1 MELFYFRYDLTP
13 GLADTARAL
22 SIPEGQPFLLNE
34 RGSRFDRYCAELGF
48 NQCVLESIP
57 LSGADHAGGIAS
69 SQVPGVNEYLLYRTS
84 TSKSRNTWKAE
95 AEQIGIFLRWV
106 KEQGK
111 DWRDITL
118 LDLRSFYRSRRLQP
132 SPHTGKLISSKTW
145 NSCVGALSRFYAW
158 AVEVGI
164 LVAVPFTYRHVSIPT
179 VGEVQKN
186 TLTESAPDEPVRY
199 VTLEEYKIFRDALG
213 RSRNGERDKTFADT
227 LLSTGLR
234 ISEGLSLTAATLP
247 DPEAPRYKGLKS
259 IPFLIRGKGAKTRT
273 ILFPKS
279 ALRKIEIYKGEERTN
294 AIARWKF
301 RHADRKRKSEPAA
314 LWLSERATPM
324 SAARCEEIFGEASER
339 CGIHCTPH
347 MLRHTYAIYML
358 SALVEKTI
366 CSINELRREKRDK
379 YSTLIHHPLRQLAN
393 LLGHA
398 NVSTTFIYLDFIERC
413 EAIADGAVEQWTKE
427 VL

>member
-13 GLADTARAL
+13 SLADTARAL
-22 SIPEGQPFLLNE
+22 GIPEGQPFLLDE
-34 RGSRFDRYCAELGF
+34 RGIRFDQYCAELCF
-48 NQCVLESIP
+48 NQGALESIT
-57 LSGADHAGGIAS
+57 LSQADHAGGVALS
-69 SQVPGVNEYLLYRTS
+69 HVLGVNDYLLHRTS

-95 AEQIGIFLRWV
+95 AEQIGIFLRWA

-118 LDLRSFYRSRRLQP
+118 GDLRSFYRSRRLQP
-132 SPHTGKLISSKTW
+132 SPHTGRLISGKTW
-145 NSCVGALSRFYAW
+145 NSCVGALSRLYAW
-158 AVEVGI
+158 AVEVGM
-164 LVAVPFTYRHVSIPT
+164 LEAVPFTHRQVRVPT
-179 VGEVQKN
+179 VGDVQKN
-186 TLTESAPDEPVRY
+186 TLTESVPDEPVRY

-213 RSRNGERDKTFADT
+213 RTRNGERDKTFADT
-227 LLSTGLR
+227 LLGTGMR
-234 ISEGLSLTAATLP
+234 ISECLSLIAATLP

-259 IPFLIRGKGAKTRT
+259 IPFLIRGKGSKTRT

-279 ALRKIEIYKGEERTN
+279 VLRKIEIYKGEDRAN
-294 AIARWKF
+294 AATRWRARPGSG
-301 RHADRKRKSEPAA
+301 KRNLESAA

-324 SAARCEEIFGEASER
+324 SAARCEEIFAEASER

-366 CSINELRREKRDK
+366 SSINELRREKRDK

-413 EAIADGAVEQWTKE
+413 EAITDAAVEQWTKE